1 MAALARRD
9 KMKDFCAFAWWWQGI
24 FGSRRR
30 RRRAARG
37 GLAGLRRS
45 GAGAPP
51 RASRRGDTPSQESAT
66 YFATLTVIFP
76 ICPLATIEGSYM
88 ASAWGG
94 GTVNV
99 PGVTARTRL

>member
-1 MAALARRD
+1 MEAAAGEDARHAAASQACAGPGRVRRLAH
-9 KMKDFCAFAWWWQGI
+9 
-24 FGSRRR
+24 
-30 RRRAARG
+30 RG
-37 GLAGLRRS
+37 EA
-45 GAGAPP
+45 
-51 RASRRGDTPSQESAT
+51 DTPSQESAT